1 MLNTFLTVKVTPP
14 PPPHPMI
21 SLKKWLRSITN
32 NTTLL
37 NAFVLFALPVMVMVV
52 EMMIQLVVDVTAMVL
67 RNVKIAKI

>member
-32 NTTLL
+32 NNTLL
-37 NAFVLFALPVMVMVV
+37 NACVLFALPVMV